1 MRTYLRFCLPFFALS
16 FSLFSLSFFSLFSL
30 LFLSL
35 LFNKRNTSYLR
46 YLKASKN
53 RKMTSFF
60 KGLSALGHVE
70 GKGTP
75 ENTFRGAGRLN
86 RLSKEEKK
94 QLYWKSVCS
103 SSTCDRYPPIKI
115 E

>member
-1 MRTYLRFCLPFFALS
+1 MRSLFLYFL
-16 FSLFSLSFFSLFSL
+16 SLFSLSFLYFFSKF
-30 LFLSL
+30 FLSL